1 MFIFIVFYIHYKISP
16 VKTKTLSLLFL
27 LSRQNPLAMP
37 APHHSR
43 LSKCLLVNRGPKK
56 AWAVLAKATYLL
68 LGVFPTS
75 NLSAWDIGFINCQ
88 IVVMLWK

>member
-1 MFIFIVFYIHYKISP
+1 MKA
-16 VKTKTLSLLFL
+16 KTLSLLFL
-27 LSRQNPLAMP
+27 LSPQNALAMP

-56 AWAVLAKATYLL
+56 AWAFLAKATYLL

-75 NLSAWDIGFINCQ
+75 AWDIGFINCQ
-88 IVVMLWK
+88 LVVMLWK